1 VIRLKLVQGSSAN
14 RSVVDAATMGCGNSK
29 NHSMQPQAVNDEHA
43 KKTFPRTSTI
53 LLGDGVQQA
62 APGNSVGAD
71 QKTHA
76 ESSQSKAA
84 RIASFK
90 AQLGEVHTY
99 YKDQSPA
106 QSWAPNRKQGRKA
119 TPWAKPSD
127 MDVED
132 DDEEDDEE
140 HEEDQQQQQQTDNK
154 VDIVG
159 EKRVV
164 VSDQVEEITIPHDEL
179 LRVPMRPMSPKV
191 NDVEEDE
198 VDLLIMASNADL
210 VAASRIK
217 QRKSTPWVQ
226 LPEETYPL
234 GESIQVVETRQN
246 WWQSCGFCQ

>member
-1 VIRLKLVQGSSAN
+1 
-14 RSVVDAATMGCGNSK
+14 
-29 NHSMQPQAVNDEHA
+29 
-43 KKTFPRTSTI
+43 
-53 LLGDGVQQA
+53 
-62 APGNSVGAD
+62 
-71 QKTHA
+71 
-76 ESSQSKAA
+76 
-84 RIASFK
+84 
-90 AQLGEVHTY
+90 
-99 YKDQSPA
+99 
-106 QSWAPNRKQGRKA
+106 
-119 TPWAKPSD
+119 
-127 MDVED
+127 MDVE

-140 HEEDQQQQQQTDNK
+140 HEEDQQQQQQQQTDNK